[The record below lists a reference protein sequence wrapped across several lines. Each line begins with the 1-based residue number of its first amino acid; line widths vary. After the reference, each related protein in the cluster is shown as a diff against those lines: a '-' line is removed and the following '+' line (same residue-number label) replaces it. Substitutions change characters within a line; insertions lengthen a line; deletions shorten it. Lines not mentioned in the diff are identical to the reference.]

1 MKGNRITL
9 LLFYLL
15 GMMRVSCSEGDGLTN
30 ETDLQHYDILFCIGR
45 SGAMRMA
52 SEVVQVEGQTFRG
65 FEGLLAIPY
74 KTSNADAVTATDVP
88 LISNATGG
96 EADKVNERDYYY
108 ITDCSLMQ
116 GTNRML
122 VYGQAKPVSGKEAL
136 DQNGKLV
143 TTLINQ
149 TGWKDRMLTQDI
161 AFSLQPIRETTAV
174 HPQAQALANYLTRIA
189 NTTGWSTAADM
200 ALKGLY
206 LDFIHADG
214 DGGGLMAGAADN
226 VRAYVKVLSDQLT
239 GEDALSTAIKANIN
253 NKTVTIGE
261 TDYNID
267 NITYPG
273 SIGLPDGAA
282 VIRWT
287 GSSFSVST
295 EATTLDNINGINR
308 YTYPAELWYYVNSA
322 IRTSSEEVAKSTYE
336 DEDTW
341 SELLADHYQGSRSVI
356 SGTKAV
362 AVEDPL
368 QYGVG
373 RLKMILNPITGPLK
387 DAKDIT
393 VDYNNDA
400 TKLPMKGVIIGGQ
413 HTVGFDFQPKGVQSD
428 VDGRFI
434 YDPVVGTADGTTGK
448 WTVNTLV
455 LQSYDEEKVPVI
467 LEFENKTG
475 QEFTG
480 KDGKIYPNTKFYLIG
495 MLNPAD
501 KGTGAYA
508 NRVFTQDYTTE
519 VTMTVTSLALAYS
532 CMPDLLQPRLEIGVQ
547 VTMKW
552 EESTPTT
559 VKL

>member
-15 GMMRVSCSEGDGLTN
+15 GMMMVSCSEGDGLTN
-30 ETDLQHYDILFCIGR
+30 EADLQHYDILFCIGR

>member
-15 GMMRVSCSEGDGLTN
+15 GMMMVSCSEGDGLTN

-373 RLKMILNPITGPLK
+373 RLKMILSPITGPLK

>member
-15 GMMRVSCSEGDGLTN
+15 GMMMVSCSEGDGLTN

-253 NKTVTIGE
+253 NKTVTIGK